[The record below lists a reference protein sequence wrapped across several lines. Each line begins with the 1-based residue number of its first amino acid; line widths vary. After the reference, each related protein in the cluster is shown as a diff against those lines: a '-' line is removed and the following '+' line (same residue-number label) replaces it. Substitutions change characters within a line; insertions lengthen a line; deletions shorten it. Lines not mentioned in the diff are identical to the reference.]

1 MTDTKAH
8 NLHIENEVI
17 HPHHVR
23 EIDQGNNAV
32 LLDIG
37 VDDEKGDAGSLKLAK
52 DRHVCSQNTT
62 ESPQIPG
69 ADNIRRLS

>member
-17 HPHHVR
+17 HSHHVR

-52 DRHVCSQNTT
+52 DRHVCFQNTT
-62 ESPQIPG
+62 ESPEIPG
-69 ADNIRRLS
+69 ADNIHRLS

>member
-8 NLHIENEVI
+8 SLHIENEVI
-17 HPHHVR
+17 HSHHVR

-37 VDDEKGDAGSLKLAK
+37 VDDEKGDAGTLKLAK
-52 DRHVCSQNTT
+52 NRHVCFQNTI
-62 ESPQIPG
+62 ESPEISG
-69 ADNIRRLS
+69 VDNIHRLS

>member
-1 MTDTKAH
+1 MTDAKAQT
-8 NLHIENEVI
+8 LHIENEAV
-17 HPHHVR
+17 HSHHAL

-52 DRHVCSQNTT
+52 DGHVCSQTIT
-62 ESPQIPG
+62 ENPKISG
-69 ADNIRRLS
+69 ADHAHRLS

>member
-1 MTDTKAH
+1 MTDAKA
-8 NLHIENEVI
+8 NSLHVENDVV
-17 HPHHVR
+17 HSHHVR

-52 DRHVCSQNTT
+52 DRHVCFQNTT
-62 ESPQIPG
+62 GRPESSV
-69 ADNIRRLS
+69 AENLHRLS

>member
-1 MTDTKAH
+1 MADIKST
-8 NLHIENEVI
+8 NLHVEDTSIPEGT
-17 HPHHVR
+17 HFHHVG

-52 DRHVCSQNTT
+52 DRHVSRLNSLDIPTCSILM
-62 ESPQIPG
+62 EF
-69 ADNIRRLS
+69 